1 MKKKKNINKKE
12 TDNRKNIEINTLLKK
27 VEVGV
32 NKDNI
37 FVFTSP
43 LTVTEF
49 AKKINKSASEIIR
62 YFLLKGQIITINTLL
77 SEDQIAELCVNFNL
91 DFDKQDEITEE
102 NILNNIKLDD
112 KNLILECRPPVV
124 TVMGHVDHGKTSLLD
139 TIRNSHVRVKEAGGI
154 TQHIGAYQIKHK
166 DRHITFI
173 DTPGHEA
180 FSEMRARGAEIT
192 DIIILVVAADDGVM
206 PQTIEAIDHAKAS
219 NAKLIVFVNKMDKPT
234 ANVEKI
240 LAQLSDNGVVGEEWG
255 GETVIIKGSAL
266 TNQGINELLDA
277 IFLITDLQDYKA
289 AINSLPIGT
298 VLESRLDKGSGP
310 LASILVQKGVLKK
323 GDYLVVGATFGR
335 VRTLKDENNHEV
347 DEARP
352 SKPVVVS
359 GLNNLAEAG
368 DKFIALRDEKLAKS
382 IANKIAQKQIRQDRL
397 FQMQQNNQTTK
408 DTKVTNVIL
417 RADVNGSIEAIKNLF
432 EKINIDGTTLKII
445 RSAIGAIS
453 ESDVKLAKAS
463 NALIIGFNVR
473 PVKSVRDLA
482 NNIGIKII
490 FQNVIY
496 ALKDQMEKI
505 LIGTLDPVYEEEII
519 GEAKVQA
526 IFKASSIGTIAGC
539 VVTSGKIVRN
549 SNVRVIR
556 DGIVV
561 YTSTIS
567 SLKHL
572 KDDVKEIKEGKEC
585 GLTITGF
592 NDIKENDILECF
604 IDKKVDLLAKMSN
617 NNEKK

>member
-32 NKDNI
+32 NKDNV

-49 AKKINKSASEIIR
+49 AKKINKPASEIIR

-112 KNLILECRPPVV
+112 KNLILESRPPVV

-240 LAQLSDNGVVGEEWG
+240 LAQLSDNGIVGEEWG

-310 LASILVQKGVLKK
+310 LASVLVQKGVLKK

-335 VRTLKDENNHEV
+335 VRTLKDENNHEI

-352 SKPVVVS
+352 SKAVIVS

-397 FQMQQNNQTTK
+397 FQMQQNNQTAEN
-408 DTKVTNVIL
+408 TKVTNVIL

-496 ALKDQMEKI
+496 ALKDQIEKI

-585 GLTITGF
+585 GLTIAGF
-592 NDIKENDILECF
+592 NDVKENDILECF

>member
-112 KNLILECRPPVV
+112 KNLILESRPPVV

-335 VRTLKDENNHEV
+335 VRTLKDENNHEI

-352 SKPVVVS
+352 SKAVIVS

>member
-32 NKDNI
+32 NKDNV

-112 KNLILECRPPVV
+112 KNLILESRPPVV

-139 TIRNSHVRVKEAGGI
+139 TIRNAHVRVKEAGGI

-298 VLESRLDKGSGP
+298 VLESRLDKGNGP
-310 LASILVQKGVLKK
+310 LASVLVQKGVLKK

-335 VRTLKDENNHEV
+335 VRTLKDENNHEIN
-347 DEARP
+347 EARP
-352 SKPVVVS
+352 SKAVIVS

-397 FQMQQNNQTTK
+397 FQMQQNNQTAEN
-408 DTKVTNVIL
+408 TKVTNVIL

-496 ALKDQMEKI
+496 ALKDQIEKI

-561 YTSTIS
+561 YTSIIS

>member
-32 NKDNI
+32 NKDNV

-49 AKKINKSASEIIR
+49 AKKINKPASEIIR
-62 YFLLKGQIITINTLL
+62 FFLLKGQIITINTLL

-112 KNLILECRPPVV
+112 KNLILESRPPVV

-240 LAQLSDNGVVGEEWG
+240 LAQLSDNGIVGEEWG

-335 VRTLKDENNHEV
+335 VRTLKDENNHEI

-352 SKPVVVS
+352 SKAVIVS

-539 VVTSGKIVRN
+539 VVTNGKIVRN

>member
-1 MKKKKNINKKE
+1 
-12 TDNRKNIEINTLLKK
+12 
-27 VEVGV
+27 
-32 NKDNI
+32 
-37 FVFTSP
+37 
-43 LTVTEF
+43 
-49 AKKINKSASEIIR
+49 
-62 YFLLKGQIITINTLL
+62 
-77 SEDQIAELCVNFNL
+77 
-91 DFDKQDEITEE
+91 
-102 NILNNIKLDD
+102 
-112 KNLILECRPPVV
+112 
-124 TVMGHVDHGKTSLLD
+124 
-139 TIRNSHVRVKEAGGI
+139 
-154 TQHIGAYQIKHK
+154 
-166 DRHITFI
+166 
-173 DTPGHEA
+173 
-180 FSEMRARGAEIT
+180 
-192 DIIILVVAADDGVM
+192 
-206 PQTIEAIDHAKAS
+206 
-219 NAKLIVFVNKMDKPT
+219 
-234 ANVEKI
+234 
-240 LAQLSDNGVVGEEWG
+240 
-255 GETVIIKGSAL
+255 
-266 TNQGINELLDA
+266 
-277 IFLITDLQDYKA
+277 
-289 AINSLPIGT
+289 
-298 VLESRLDKGSGP
+298 
-310 LASILVQKGVLKK
+310 
-323 GDYLVVGATFGR
+323 
-335 VRTLKDENNHEV
+335 
-347 DEARP
+347 
-352 SKPVVVS
+352 
-359 GLNNLAEAG
+359 AEAG